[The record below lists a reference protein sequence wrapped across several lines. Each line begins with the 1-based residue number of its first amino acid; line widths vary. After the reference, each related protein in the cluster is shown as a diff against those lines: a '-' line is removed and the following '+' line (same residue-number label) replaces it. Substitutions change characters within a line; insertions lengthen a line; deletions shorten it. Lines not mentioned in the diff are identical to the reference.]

1 MRVPEDERGHQTIMS
16 SWVDN
21 SRSGGGR
28 RRHPRLGEPIEI
40 DNASEIQQINAIRRA
55 VFGGTDDANR

>member
-1 MRVPEDERGHQTIMS
+1 MS